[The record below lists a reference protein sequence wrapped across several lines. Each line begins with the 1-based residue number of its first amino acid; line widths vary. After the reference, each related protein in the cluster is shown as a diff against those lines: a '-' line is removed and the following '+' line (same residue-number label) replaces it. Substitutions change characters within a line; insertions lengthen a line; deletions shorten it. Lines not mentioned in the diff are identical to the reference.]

1 MAKYTGADCKICR
14 REGCKLFLKGERC
27 LTKKCSFERRPNVPG
42 VHGAARK
49 KLTEYGLQ
57 LREKQKVK
65 RAYGLQEKQFRGY
78 YDKAKKMEGIA
89 GENLL
94 ILLERRIDN
103 VVYRLGLANTR
114 RQARQIVR
122 HGHIAVNGKRL
133 DIPSAMTYV
142 GDVITVMENSR
153 SKEYFKGMEETLAT
167 KAVPAWLI
175 QDAQNLGGKVDRFP
189 TREEIDVPIEEHLIV
204 ELYSK

>member
-1 MAKYTGADCKICR
+1 MAIDRTPVLKRCR
-14 REGCKLFLKGERC
+14 SLGLTPAFLGISKESHRQA
-27 LTKKCSFERRPNVPG
+27 KRAN
-42 VHGAARK
+42 RK
-49 KLTEYGLQ
+49 KSEYGIQ
-57 LREKQKVK
+57 LTEKQKAK
-65 RAYGLQEKQFRGY
+65 FIYGLLEKQFRGY
-78 YDKAKKMEGIA
+78 YDRAKKMEGIT

-103 VVYRLGLANTR
+103 VVFRLGLANTR

-133 DIPSAMTYV
+133 DIPSALV
-142 GDVITVMENSR
+142 KAGDVISVMDGSR
-153 SKEYFKGMEETLAT
+153 SKEYFKGMAETLAGKT
-167 KAVPAWLI
+167 VPAWLI
-175 QDAQNLGGKVDRFP
+175 QDAENLGGKVDRYP

>member
-1 MAKYTGADCKICR
+1 MAIDRTPVLKRCR
-14 REGCKLFLKGERC
+14 SLGLTPAFLGISKESHRQA
-27 LTKKCSFERRPNVPG
+27 KRAN
-42 VHGAARK
+42 RK
-49 KLTEYGLQ
+49 KSEYGIQ
-57 LREKQKVK
+57 LTEKQKAK
-65 RAYGLQEKQFRGY
+65 FIYGLLEKQFRGY
-78 YDKAKKMEGIA
+78 YDRAKKMEGIT

-103 VVYRLGLANTR
+103 VVFRLGLANTR

-133 DIPSAMTYV
+133 DIPSSLVKA
-142 GDVITVMENSR
+142 GDVISVMEGSR
-153 SKEYFKGMEETLAT
+153 SKEYFKGMAETLAGKT
-167 KAVPAWLI
+167 VPAWLI
-175 QDAQNLGGKVDRFP
+175 QDAENLGGKVDRYP

>member
-1 MAKYTGADCKICR
+1 MAVNRTPVLKRCR
-14 REGCKLFLKGERC
+14 SLGMDPIYLGID
-27 LTKKCSFERRPNVPG
+27 KKSNRQSKRAN
-42 VHGAARK
+42 RK
-49 KLTEYGLQ
+49 MSEYGLQ
-57 LREKQKVK
+57 LREKQKAK
-65 RAYGLQEKQFRGY
+65 FIYGVLEKQFRGY

-153 SKEYFKGMEETLAT
+153 GKEYFKGMEETLAT

>member
-1 MAKYTGADCKICR
+1 MAIDRTPVLKRCR
-14 REGCKLFLKGERC
+14 SLGLTPAFLGISKESHRQA
-27 LTKKCSFERRPNVPG
+27 KRAN
-42 VHGAARK
+42 RK
-49 KLTEYGLQ
+49 KSEYGIQ
-57 LREKQKVK
+57 LTEKQKAK
-65 RAYGLQEKQFRGY
+65 FIYGLLEKQFRGY
-78 YDKAKKMEGIA
+78 YDRAKKMEGIT

-103 VVYRLGLANTR
+103 VVFRLGLANTR

-133 DIPSAMTYV
+133 DIPSALV
-142 GDVITVMENSR
+142 KAGDVISVMEGSR
-153 SKEYFKGMEETLAT
+153 SKEYFKGMAETLVGKT
-167 KAVPAWLI
+167 VPAWLI
-175 QDAQNLGGKVDRFP
+175 QDAENLGGKVDRYP

>member
-1 MAKYTGADCKICR
+1 MAIDRTPILKRCR
-14 REGCKLFLKGERC
+14 SLGLAPQFL
-27 LTKKCSFERRPNVPG
+27 G
-42 VHGAARK
+42 VNKESKRQPKRQNRK
-49 KLTEYGLQ
+49 KSEYGIQ
-57 LREKQKVK
+57 LTEKQKAK
-65 RAYGLQEKQFRGY
+65 FIYGVLERQFRGY

-103 VVYRLGLANTR
+103 VVYRLGLASTR

-133 DIPSAMTYV
+133 DIPSALVYA
-142 GDVITVMENSR
+142 GDVISVMENSR
-153 SKEYFKGMEETLAT
+153 SKEQFKGMDEKMAAQTS
-167 KAVPAWLI
+167 PAWLV
-175 QDAQNLGGKVDRFP
+175 QDTTTLGGKVDRYP
-189 TREEIDVPIEEHLIV
+189 TREEIDVPIEEQLII

>member
-1 MAKYTGADCKICR
+1 MAIDRTPILKRCR
-14 REGCKLFLKGERC
+14 SLGLAPQFL
-27 LTKKCSFERRPNVPG
+27 G
-42 VHGAARK
+42 VNKESKRQPKRQNRK
-49 KLTEYGLQ
+49 KSEYGIQ
-57 LREKQKVK
+57 LTEKQKAK
-65 RAYGLQEKQFRGY
+65 FIYGVLERQFRGY

-103 VVYRLGLANTR
+103 VVYRLGLASTR

-133 DIPSAMTYV
+133 DIPSAMVYA
-142 GDVITVMENSR
+142 GDVISVMENSR
-153 SKEYFKGMEETLAT
+153 SKEYFKGMDEKMAAQTS
-167 KAVPAWLI
+167 PAWLV
-175 QDAQNLGGKVDRFP
+175 QDTSILGGKVDRYP
-189 TREEIDVPIEEHLIV
+189 TREEIDVPIEEQLII

>member
-1 MAKYTGADCKICR
+1 MAIDRTPVLKRCR
-14 REGCKLFLKGERC
+14 SLGLTPAFLGISKESHRQA
-27 LTKKCSFERRPNVPG
+27 KRAN
-42 VHGAARK
+42 RK
-49 KLTEYGLQ
+49 KSEYGIQ
-57 LREKQKVK
+57 LTEKQKAK
-65 RAYGLQEKQFRGY
+65 FIYGLLENQFRGY
-78 YDKAKKMEGIA
+78 YDRAKKMEGIT

-103 VVYRLGLANTR
+103 VVFRLGLANTR

-133 DIPSAMTYV
+133 DIPSALV
-142 GDVITVMENSR
+142 KAGDVISVMEGSR
-153 SKEYFKGMEETLAT
+153 SKEYFKGMAETLAGKT
-167 KAVPAWLI
+167 VPAWLI
-175 QDAQNLGGKVDRFP
+175 QDAENLGGKVDRYP

>member
-1 MAKYTGADCKICR
+1 MAIDRTPVLKRCR
-14 REGCKLFLKGERC
+14 SLGLTPAFLGISKESHRQA
-27 LTKKCSFERRPNVPG
+27 KRAN
-42 VHGAARK
+42 RK
-49 KLTEYGLQ
+49 KSEYGIQ
-57 LREKQKVK
+57 LTEKQKAK
-65 RAYGLQEKQFRGY
+65 FIYGLLEKQFRGY
-78 YDKAKKMEGIA
+78 YDRAKKMEGIT

-103 VVYRLGLANTR
+103 VVFRLGLANTR

-133 DIPSAMTYV
+133 DIPSALV
-142 GDVITVMENSR
+142 KASDVISVMEGSR
-153 SKEYFKGMEETLAT
+153 SKEYFKGMAETLAGKT
-167 KAVPAWLI
+167 VPAWLI
-175 QDAQNLGGKVDRFP
+175 QDAENLGGKVDRYP

>member
-1 MAKYTGADCKICR
+1 MAIDRTPVLKRCR
-14 REGCKLFLKGERC
+14 SLGLTPAFLGISKESHRQA
-27 LTKKCSFERRPNVPG
+27 KRAN
-42 VHGAARK
+42 RK
-49 KLTEYGLQ
+49 KSEYGIQ
-57 LREKQKVK
+57 LTEKQKAK
-65 RAYGLQEKQFRGY
+65 FIYGLLEKQFRGY
-78 YDKAKKMEGIA
+78 YDRAKKMEGIT

-103 VVYRLGLANTR
+103 VVFRLGLANTR

-133 DIPSAMTYV
+133 DIPSALV
-142 GDVITVMENSR
+142 KAGDVISVMEGSR
-153 SKEYFKGMEETLAT
+153 SKEYFKGMAETLADKT
-167 KAVPAWLI
+167 VPAWLI
-175 QDAQNLGGKVDRFP
+175 QDAENLGGKVDRYP

>member
-1 MAKYTGADCKICR
+1 MAIDRTPVLKRCR
-14 REGCKLFLKGERC
+14 SLGLTPAFLGISKESHRQA
-27 LTKKCSFERRPNVPG
+27 KRAN
-42 VHGAARK
+42 RK
-49 KLTEYGLQ
+49 KSEYGIQ
-57 LREKQKVK
+57 LTEKQKAK
-65 RAYGLQEKQFRGY
+65 FIYGLLEKQFRGY
-78 YDKAKKMEGIA
+78 YDRAKKMEGIT

-103 VVYRLGLANTR
+103 VVFRLGLANTR

-133 DIPSAMTYV
+133 DIPSALV
-142 GDVITVMENSR
+142 KAGDVISVMEGSR
-153 SKEYFKGMEETLAT
+153 SKEYFKGMAETLAGKT
-167 KAVPAWLI
+167 VPAWLI
-175 QDAQNLGGKVDRFP
+175 QDVENLGGKVDRYP

>member
-1 MAKYTGADCKICR
+1 MAIDRTPVLKRCR
-14 REGCKLFLKGERC
+14 SLGLTPAFLGISKESHRQA
-27 LTKKCSFERRPNVPG
+27 KRAN
-42 VHGAARK
+42 RK
-49 KLTEYGLQ
+49 TSEYGIQ
-57 LREKQKVK
+57 LTEKQKAK
-65 RAYGLQEKQFRGY
+65 FIYGLLEKQFRGY
-78 YDKAKKMEGIA
+78 YDRAKKMEGIT

-103 VVYRLGLANTR
+103 VVFRLGLANTR

-133 DIPSAMTYV
+133 DIPSALV
-142 GDVITVMENSR
+142 KAGDVISVMEGSR
-153 SKEYFKGMEETLAT
+153 SKEYFKGMAETLAGKT
-167 KAVPAWLI
+167 VPAWLI
-175 QDAQNLGGKVDRFP
+175 QDAENLGGKVDRYP

>member
-1 MAKYTGADCKICR
+1 MAIDRTPVLKRCR
-14 REGCKLFLKGERC
+14 SLGLTPAFLGISKESHRQA
-27 LTKKCSFERRPNVPG
+27 KRAN
-42 VHGAARK
+42 RK
-49 KLTEYGLQ
+49 KSEYGIQ
-57 LREKQKVK
+57 LTEKQKAK
-65 RAYGLQEKQFRGY
+65 FIYGLLEKQFRGY
-78 YDKAKKMEGIA
+78 YDRAKKMEGIT

-103 VVYRLGLANTR
+103 VVFRLGLANTR

-133 DIPSAMTYV
+133 DIPSALV
-142 GDVITVMENSR
+142 KAGDVISVMEGSR
-153 SKEYFKGMEETLAT
+153 SKEYFKGMAETLAG
-167 KAVPAWLI
+167 KPVPAWLI
-175 QDAQNLGGKVDRFP
+175 QDAENLGGKVDRYP

>member
-1 MAKYTGADCKICR
+1 MAIDRTPILKRCR
-14 REGCKLFLKGERC
+14 SLGLAPQFL
-27 LTKKCSFERRPNVPG
+27 G
-42 VHGAARK
+42 VNKESKRQPKRQNRK
-49 KLTEYGLQ
+49 KSEYGIQ
-57 LREKQKVK
+57 LTEKQKAK
-65 RAYGLQEKQFRGY
+65 FIYGVLERQFRGY

-103 VVYRLGLANTR
+103 VVYRLGLASTR

-133 DIPSAMTYV
+133 DIPSALVYA
-142 GDVITVMENSR
+142 GDVISVMENSR
-153 SKEYFKGMEETLAT
+153 SKEYFKGMDEKMAT
-167 KAVPAWLI
+167 QTSPAWLV
-175 QDAQNLGGKVDRFP
+175 QDTTTLGGKVDRYP
-189 TREEIDVPIEEHLIV
+189 TREEIDVPIEEQLII

>member
-1 MAKYTGADCKICR
+1 MAIDRTPILKRCR
-14 REGCKLFLKGERC
+14 SLGLAPQFL
-27 LTKKCSFERRPNVPG
+27 G
-42 VHGAARK
+42 VNKESKRQPKRQNRK
-49 KLTEYGLQ
+49 KSEYGIQ
-57 LREKQKVK
+57 LTEKQKAK
-65 RAYGLQEKQFRGY
+65 FIYGVLERQFRGY

-103 VVYRLGLANTR
+103 VVYRLGLASTR

-133 DIPSAMTYV
+133 DIPSALVYA
-142 GDVITVMENSR
+142 GDVVSVMENSR
-153 SKEYFKGMEETLAT
+153 SKEYFKGMDEKMAAQTS
-167 KAVPAWLI
+167 PAWLV
-175 QDAQNLGGKVDRFP
+175 QDTTVLGGKVDRYP
-189 TREEIDVPIEEHLIV
+189 TREEIDVPIEEQLII

>member
-1 MAKYTGADCKICR
+1 MAIDRTPVLKRCR
-14 REGCKLFLKGERC
+14 SLGLTPAFLGISKESHRQA
-27 LTKKCSFERRPNVPG
+27 KRAN
-42 VHGAARK
+42 RK
-49 KLTEYGLQ
+49 KSEYGIQ
-57 LREKQKVK
+57 LTEKQKAK
-65 RAYGLQEKQFRGY
+65 FIYGLLEKQFRGY
-78 YDKAKKMEGIA
+78 YDRAKKMEGIT

-103 VVYRLGLANTR
+103 VVFRLGLANTR

-133 DIPSAMTYV
+133 DIPSALV
-142 GDVITVMENSR
+142 KAGDVIFVMEGSR
-153 SKEYFKGMEETLAT
+153 SKEYFKGMAETLAGKT
-167 KAVPAWLI
+167 VPAWLI
-175 QDAQNLGGKVDRFP
+175 QDAENLGGKVDRYP

>member
-1 MAKYTGADCKICR
+1 MAIDRTPVLKRCR
-14 REGCKLFLKGERC
+14 SLGLTPAFLGISKESHRQA
-27 LTKKCSFERRPNVPG
+27 KRAN
-42 VHGAARK
+42 RK
-49 KLTEYGLQ
+49 KSEYGIQ
-57 LREKQKVK
+57 LTEKQKAK
-65 RAYGLQEKQFRGY
+65 FIYGLLEKQFRGY
-78 YDKAKKMEGIA
+78 YDRAKKMEGIT

-103 VVYRLGLANTR
+103 VVFRLGLANTR

-133 DIPSAMTYV
+133 DIPSALV
-142 GDVITVMENSR
+142 KAGDVISVMEGSR
-153 SKEYFKGMEETLAT
+153 SKEYFKGMAETLAGKT
-167 KAVPAWLI
+167 VPAWLI
-175 QDAQNLGGKVDRFP
+175 QDTENLGGKVDRYP

>member
-1 MAKYTGADCKICR
+1 MAIDRTPVLKRCR
-14 REGCKLFLKGERC
+14 SLGLTPAFLGISKESHRQD
-27 LTKKCSFERRPNVPG
+27 KRAN
-42 VHGAARK
+42 RK
-49 KLTEYGLQ
+49 KSEYGIQ
-57 LREKQKVK
+57 LTEKQKAK
-65 RAYGLQEKQFRGY
+65 FIYGLLEKQFRGY
-78 YDKAKKMEGIA
+78 YDRAKKMEGIT

-103 VVYRLGLANTR
+103 VVFRLGLANTR

-133 DIPSAMTYV
+133 DIPSALV
-142 GDVITVMENSR
+142 KAGDVISVMEGSR
-153 SKEYFKGMEETLAT
+153 SKEYFKGMAETLAGKT
-167 KAVPAWLI
+167 VPAWLI
-175 QDAQNLGGKVDRFP
+175 QDAENLGGKVDRYP

>member
-1 MAKYTGADCKICR
+1 MAIDRTPILKRCR
-14 REGCKLFLKGERC
+14 SLGLAPQFL
-27 LTKKCSFERRPNVPG
+27 G
-42 VHGAARK
+42 VNKESKRQPKRQNRK
-49 KLTEYGLQ
+49 KSEYGIQ
-57 LREKQKVK
+57 LTEKQKAK
-65 RAYGLQEKQFRGY
+65 FIYGVLERQFRGY

-103 VVYRLGLANTR
+103 VVYRLGLASTR

-133 DIPSAMTYV
+133 DIPSALVYA
-142 GDVITVMENSR
+142 GDVISVMENSR
-153 SKEYFKGMEETLAT
+153 SKEYFKGMDEKMAAQTS
-167 KAVPAWLI
+167 PAWLV
-175 QDAQNLGGKVDRFP
+175 QDITTLGGKVDRYP
-189 TREEIDVPIEEHLIV
+189 TREEIDVPIEEQLII

>member
-1 MAKYTGADCKICR
+1 MAIDRTPVLKRCR
-14 REGCKLFLKGERC
+14 SLGLTPAFLGISKESHRQA
-27 LTKKCSFERRPNVPG
+27 KRAN
-42 VHGAARK
+42 RK
-49 KLTEYGLQ
+49 KSEYGIQ
-57 LREKQKVK
+57 LTEKQKAK
-65 RAYGLQEKQFRGY
+65 FIYGLLEKQFRGY
-78 YDKAKKMEGIA
+78 YDRAKKMEGIT

-103 VVYRLGLANTR
+103 VVFRIGLANTR

-133 DIPSAMTYV
+133 DIPSALV
-142 GDVITVMENSR
+142 KAGDVISVMEGSR
-153 SKEYFKGMEETLAT
+153 SKEYFKGMAETLAGKT
-167 KAVPAWLI
+167 VPAWLI
-175 QDAQNLGGKVDRFP
+175 QDAENLGGKVDRYP

>member
-1 MAKYTGADCKICR
+1 MAIDRTPVLKRCR
-14 REGCKLFLKGERC
+14 SLGLTPAFLGISKESHRQAKR
-27 LTKKCSFERRPNVPG
+27 TN
-42 VHGAARK
+42 RK
-49 KLTEYGLQ
+49 KSEYGIQ
-57 LREKQKVK
+57 LTEKQKAK
-65 RAYGLQEKQFRGY
+65 FIYGLLEKQFRGY
-78 YDKAKKMEGIA
+78 YDRAKKMEGIT

-103 VVYRLGLANTR
+103 VVFRLGLANTR

-133 DIPSAMTYV
+133 DIPSALV
-142 GDVITVMENSR
+142 KAGDVVSVMEGSR
-153 SKEYFKGMEETLAT
+153 SKEYFKGMAETLVGKT
-167 KAVPAWLI
+167 VPAWLI
-175 QDAQNLGGKVDRFP
+175 QDAENLGGKVDRYP